1 MSAKL
6 VVTEFITLDGGVE
19 DPGGSED
26 FEHGGWNF
34 EYDIGEEGG
43 KFKWDELEAADA
55 QLLGRVT
62 YEGFAAAWPD
72 REQIAGP
79 EGEFAKKF
87 NSMPKHVVSTT
98 LTDPEW
104 NNSSVING
112 DVPGEVEKLKE
123 QYDGDILVSG
133 SVSLVKTL
141 IENDLV
147 DQWNLMFF
155 PTLLGSGKRLFPDG
169 VPRRNLEVV
178 EEQTVGP
185 DGVRTTIYRRAG

>member
-19 DPGGSED
+19 DPGGSEN

-34 EYDIGEEGG
+34 EYDIGDEGG
-43 KFKWDELEAADA
+43 KFKWDELDIADA

-62 YEGFAAAWPD
+62 YEGFAEAWPD
-72 REQIAGP
+72 REEAPGM
-79 EGEFAKKF
+79 EHFAKKF
-87 NSMPKHVVSTT
+87 NAMPKHVVSTT

-104 NNSSVING
+104 NNSSVISGN
-112 DVPGEVEKLKE
+112 VPEEIEKLKE

-133 SVSLVKTL
+133 SVTLVKTL

-155 PTLLGSGKRLFPDG
+155 PTLLGSGKRLFPEG
-169 VPRRNLEVV
+169 VKRRNLKVV
-178 EEQTVGP
+178 EQNEVGP
-185 DGVRTTIYRRAG
+185 EGVFTMICQRAD

>member
-1 MSAKL
+1 MVRLLHPDRRATANHRREHMSAKL

-19 DPGGSED
+19 DPGGSEN

-43 KFKWDELEAADA
+43 KFKMAELAAADA

-72 REQIAGP
+72 REGTPGP

-87 NSMPKHVVSTT
+87 NAMPKHVVSTT
-98 LTDPEW
+98 LTNTEW
-104 NNSSVING
+104 NNSSVISG
-112 DVPGEVEKLKE
+112 DAPEQITKLKD
-123 QYDGDILVSG
+123 QYEGDILVSG
-133 SVSLVKTL
+133 SVTLVKTL

-155 PTLLGSGKRLFPDG
+155 PTLLGSGKRLFPEG
-169 VPRRNLEVV
+169 
-178 EEQTVGP
+178 
-185 DGVRTTIYRRAG
+185 

>member
-19 DPGGSED
+19 DPGGSEN

-34 EYDIGEEGG
+34 EYDIGQEGG
-43 KFKWDELEAADA
+43 KFKMDELVAADA

-72 REQIAGP
+72 REGTPGP
-79 EGEFAKKF
+79 EGEFAKRF
-87 NSMPKHVVSTT
+87 NAMPKHVVSTT
-98 LTDPEW
+98 LSDPEW
-104 NNSSVING
+104 NNSSVISG
-112 DVPGEVEKLKE
+112 DVPEEIRKLKDR
-123 QYDGDILVSG
+123 YDGDILVSG
-133 SVSLVKTL
+133 SVTLVKTL

-155 PTLLGSGKRLFPDG
+155 PTLLGSGKRLFPEG
-169 VPRRNLEVV
+169 VPRRNLKVV
-178 EEQTVGP
+178 DEKTVGP
-185 DGVRTTIYRRAG
+185 DGVRTGIYERID

>member
-34 EYDIGEEGG
+34 EYNIGDEGG
-43 KFKWDELEAADA
+43 KFKWDELDVADA

-62 YEGFAAAWPD
+62 YEGFAEAWPD
-72 REQIAGP
+72 REETPGMAH
-79 EGEFAKKF
+79 FAKKF
-87 NSMPKHVVSTT
+87 NAMPKHVVSST

-104 NNSSVING
+104 NNSSVISGN
-112 DVPGEVEKLKE
+112 VPEEVNKLKE

-133 SVSLVKTL
+133 SVTLVKTL

-155 PTLLGSGKRLFPDG
+155 PTLLGSGKRLFPEG
-169 VPRRNLEVV
+169 VPRRNLKVI
-178 EEQTVGP
+178 EQNVVGP
-185 DGVRTTIYRRAG
+185 EGVFTMICQRAD

>member
-6 VVTEFITLDGGVE
+6 VVTEFITLDGVVE

-26 FEHGGWNF
+26 TEHGGWNF
-34 EYDIGEEGG
+34 EYEIGEEGG
-43 KFKWDELEAADA
+43 KFKMDELVAADA

-62 YEGFAAAWPD
+62 YDGFAEAWPD
-72 REQIAGP
+72 REKMPGP
-79 EGEFAKKF
+79 EAEFAKRF

-104 NNSSVING
+104 NNSHVISG
-112 DVPGEVEKLKE
+112 DVPEEIKNLKE
-123 QYDGDILVSG
+123 QYDRDILVSG
-133 SVSLVKTL
+133 SVTLVKTL

-155 PTLLGSGKRLFPDG
+155 PTILGSGKRLFPDG
-169 VPRRNLEVV
+169 VPRRNLKVI
-178 EEQTVGP
+178 EENTVGS
-185 DGVRTTIYRRAG
+185 DGVFTRIYARAD

>member
-19 DPGGSED
+19 DPGGSEN

-43 KFKWDELEAADA
+43 KFKMDELVAADA

-72 REQIAGP
+72 REGTPGP

-87 NSMPKHVVSTT
+87 NEMPKHVVSTT

-104 NNSSVING
+104 NNSSVISG
-112 DVPGEVEKLKE
+112 DVPEEIGKLKD

-133 SVSLVKTL
+133 SVTLVKTL
-141 IENDLV
+141 IESDLV

-169 VPRRNLEVV
+169 VPRRNLKVV
-178 EEQTVGP
+178 EEKTVGP
-185 DGVRTTIYRRAG
+185 DGVWTAIYERAD

>member
-6 VVTEFITLDGGVE
+6 VVTEFITLDGVVE

-43 KFKWDELEAADA
+43 KFKMDELVSADA

-72 REQIAGP
+72 REEMPGP
-79 EGEFAKKF
+79 EGDFAKRF

-104 NNSSVING
+104 NNSSVISG
-112 DVPGEVEKLKE
+112 KVPEEIEKLKE
-123 QYDGDILVSG
+123 QYEGDILVSG
-133 SVSLVKTL
+133 SVTLVKTL
-141 IENDLV
+141 VENDLV

-155 PTLLGSGKRLFPDG
+155 PTVLGSGKRLFPDG
-169 VPRRNLEVV
+169 VPRRNLKVV
-178 EEQTVGP
+178 EEKAVGP
-185 DGVRTTIYRRAG
+185 VGVRTGIYERAD

>member
-6 VVTEFITLDGGVE
+6 VVTEFITLDGVVE

-34 EYDIGEEGG
+34 EYEIGEEGG
-43 KFKWDELEAADA
+43 KFKMDELVAADA
-55 QLLGRVT
+55 SLLGRVT

-72 REQIAGP
+72 REGMGGP
-79 EGEFAKKF
+79 EGEFAKIL

-104 NNSSVING
+104 QNSSVIGEN
-112 DVPGEVEKLKE
+112 VPEEIEKLKE
-123 QYDGDILVSG
+123 QYDRDILVSG
-133 SVSLVKTL
+133 SVTLVRTL
-141 IENDLV
+141 VENDLI

-155 PTLLGSGKRLFPDG
+155 PTTLGSGKRLFPDG
-169 VPRRNLEVV
+169 VPRRNLKVI
-178 EEQTVGP
+178 EQNAVGP
-185 DGVRTTIYRRAG
+185 AGVFTMICQRAD

>member
-19 DPGGSED
+19 DPGGSEQ

-34 EYDIGEEGG
+34 EYDMGAEGG
-43 KFKWDELEAADA
+43 KFKWDELDKADA

-72 REQIAGP
+72 REEDPDMGQ
-79 EGEFAKKF
+79 FAKKF

-104 NNSSVING
+104 SNSSVISEN
-112 DVPGEVEKLKE
+112 VPEEIQKLKE
-123 QYDGDILVSG
+123 QYDRDILVSG
-133 SVSLVKTL
+133 SVTLVKTL

-169 VPRRNLEVV
+169 VPRRNLKVL
-178 EEQTVGP
+178 EQNTVGP
-185 DGVRTTIYRRAG
+185 DGVFTMICERAD

>member
-19 DPGGSED
+19 DPGGSEN

-34 EYDIGEEGG
+34 EYDIGAEGG
-43 KFKWDELEAADA
+43 KFKMDELVAADA
-55 QLLGRVT
+55 QLLGRIT

-72 REQIAGP
+72 REGMPGP
-79 EGEFAKKF
+79 EGEFAKMF

-104 NNSSVING
+104 NNSSVISG
-112 DVPGEVEKLKE
+112 DVPGEVKKLKE

-133 SVSLVKTL
+133 SVTLVKTL

-169 VPRRNLEVV
+169 VPRRNLKVV
-178 EEQTVGP
+178 EEQAVGP
-185 DGVRTTIYRRAG
+185 EGVRTAIYQRAD